1 MFTFSQP
8 LEQGQLAVGAVR
20 IDTSTSARLNSWKKV
35 MTKDFIKHPLLGYGV
50 TGYKFLDAQYPR
62 VLAETGFAGF
72 FSFIALLIA
81 IYKNALQTR
90 RRYEDDPFYLGV
102 STGFLA
108 GFFAMLTHAIGS
120 NTFIIVRIMEPFWF
134 LTAIMVMIP
143 QIAHR
148 PDTSLT

>member
-1 MFTFSQP
+1 
-8 LEQGQLAVGAVR
+8 
-20 IDTSTSARLNSWKKV
+20 

-108 GFFAMLTHAIGS
+108 GFFAMLSHAIGS
-120 NTFIIVRIMEPFWF
+120 NTFIIFG
-134 LTAIMVMIP
+134 AILIMIP
-143 QIAHR
+143 QIAHL
-148 PDTSLT
+148 PDTSESHQRLMKPI